1 MYTEIQQKGEITMS
15 NFMEQ
20 EIAEFESHD
29 GGLLID
35 LREEAD
41 FDAGHIPGA
50 LHMTL
55 ENIRDE
61 IRRLAKFNTKILLY
75 CYTGAWSR
83 QAEEMLKAKGYEN
96 AVNLGGIDQYT
107 GRMEPAITVREMRR
121 MKNLSQNDLARAI
134 GIRQPTVAAYESG
147 KANPGPV
154 IAAQIR
160 KQYNVTIAPM
170 EKKRKKAGVR
180 SRNLFGMNPG
190 QFEPVDVN
198 SVTTIRE
205 LRAAMGLTQAA
216 AANALGVK
224 PGTIAA
230 YEAGRIHPSSEIIR
244 KAHELYGVSLKPG
257 TSRRGRTPKKRN
269 EDGRFART
277 AMFIQMPGG
286 KTLTAT
292 DILDKVTG
300 EAGVV
305 DSIYVNT
312 EEGKA
317 YWVKNENGTGSVEL

>member
-1 MYTEIQQKGEITMS
+1 MS

-35 LREEAD
+35 LRDEAD

-61 IRRLAKFNTKILLY
+61 IRRLATFNTKILLY
-75 CYTGAWSR
+75 CYTGAWSH

-96 AVNLGGIDQYT
+96 AINLGGIDQYS

-147 KANPGPV
+147 KANPGPM

-160 KQYNVTIAPM
+160 KLYNVTIAPM
-170 EKKRKKAGVR
+170 EKRRKKPGTR
-180 SRNLFGMNPG
+180 SRNLAGKAAPLDPADIG
-190 QFEPVDVN
+190 

-257 TSRRGRTPKKRN
+257 TSRRGRTPKKRID
-269 EDGRFART
+269 EMKPAYSSL
-277 AMFIQMPGG
+277 FIQMPGG
-286 KTLTAT
+286 KTLTAA
-292 DILDKVTG
+292 DILEKVTG
-300 EAGVV
+300 EVGEVE
-305 DSIYVNT
+305 SIYVRT
-312 EEGKA
+312 DEGKA
-317 YWVKNENGTGSVEL
+317 YWVKNENGTGSVDL

>member
-1 MYTEIQQKGEITMS
+1 MS

-35 LREEAD
+35 LRDEAD

-61 IRRLAKFNTKILLY
+61 IRRLATFNTKILLY
-75 CYTGAWSR
+75 CYTGAWSH

-96 AVNLGGIDQYT
+96 AVNLGGIEQYS

-147 KANPGPV
+147 KANPGPM

-160 KQYNVTIAPM
+160 KLYNVTIAPM
-170 EKKRKKAGVR
+170 EKRRKKPGTRA
-180 SRNLFGMNPG
+180 RNLAGSAM
-190 QFEPVDVN
+190 QFEPADMN

-216 AANALGVK
+216 AASALGVK

-230 YEAGRIHPSSEIIR
+230 YEAGRIHPSSDIIR

-269 EDGRFART
+269 DDSKSAYSSL
-277 AMFIQMPGG
+277 FIQMPGG
-286 KTLTAT
+286 KTLTAA
-292 DILDKVTG
+292 DILEKVTG
-300 EAGVV
+300 EAGEV
-305 DSIYVNT
+305 DSVYVRT
-312 EEGKA
+312 DEGKA
-317 YWVKNENGTGSVEL
+317 YWVKNENGTGSVDL

>member
-1 MYTEIQQKGEITMS
+1 MS

-35 LREEAD
+35 LRDEAD

-61 IRRLAKFNTKILLY
+61 IRRLATFNTKILLY

-96 AVNLGGIDQYT
+96 AINLGGIDQYS

-160 KQYNVTIAPM
+160 KQFNVTIAPM
-170 EKKRKKAGVR
+170 EKRRKKTGMR
-180 SRNLFGMNPG
+180 SRNMAGMNAI
-190 QFEPVDVN
+190 QLETADVN

-216 AANALGVK
+216 AASALGVK

-244 KAHELYGVSLKPG
+244 KAHDLYGVSLKPG

-269 EDGRFART
+269 DDTKA
-277 AMFIQMPGG
+277 AYASMFIQMPGG
-286 KTLTAT
+286 KTLTAA
-292 DILDKVTG
+292 DILEKVTG
-300 EAGVV
+300 EVGEVE
-305 DSIYVNT
+305 SIYVRT
-312 EEGKA
+312 DEGKA
-317 YWVKNENGTGSVEL
+317 YWVKGEDGTGSVDL

>member
-1 MYTEIQQKGEITMS
+1 MS

-35 LREEAD
+35 LRDEAD

-61 IRRLAKFNTKILLY
+61 IRRLATFNTKILLY
-75 CYTGAWSR
+75 CYTGAWSH

-96 AVNLGGIDQYT
+96 AINLGGIDQYS

-170 EKKRKKAGVR
+170 EKRRKKPGTR
-180 SRNLFGMNPG
+180 SRNLTGNAASL
-190 QFEPVDVN
+190 EPADIN

-257 TSRRGRTPKKRN
+257 TSRRGRTPK
-269 EDGRFART
+269 
-277 AMFIQMPGG
+277 
-286 KTLTAT
+286 
-292 DILDKVTG
+292 
-300 EAGVV
+300 
-305 DSIYVNT
+305 
-312 EEGKA
+312 
-317 YWVKNENGTGSVEL
+317 

>member
-1 MYTEIQQKGEITMS
+1 MS

-35 LREEAD
+35 LRDEAD

-61 IRRLAKFNTKILLY
+61 IRRLATFNTKILLY
-75 CYTGAWSR
+75 CYTGTWSR

-96 AVNLGGIDQYT
+96 AINLGGIDQYS

-134 GIRQPTVAAYESG
+134 GIRQLTVAAYESG

-160 KQYNVTIAPM
+160 KQFNVTIAPM
-170 EKKRKKAGVR
+170 EKRRKKTGMR
-180 SRNLFGMNPG
+180 SRNMAGMNAI
-190 QFEPVDVN
+190 QLETADVN

-216 AANALGVK
+216 AASALGVK

-244 KAHELYGVSLKPG
+244 KAHDLYGVSLKPG

-269 EDGRFART
+269 DDTKA
-277 AMFIQMPGG
+277 AYASMFIQMPGG
-286 KTLTAT
+286 KTLTAA
-292 DILDKVTG
+292 DILEKVTG
-300 EAGVV
+300 EVGEVE
-305 DSIYVNT
+305 SIYVRT
-312 EEGKA
+312 DEGKA
-317 YWVKNENGTGSVEL
+317 YWVKGEDGTGSVDL